1 MWCVRGP
8 HPGASQLFHDGSPS
22 HVACCESK
30 AVVTTESKT
39 RRGLTSDTGGAN
51 GSNQQYGYCHGGVR
65 RSSPGKCPK
74 CDIVLVQE
82 NIHFAQSRH
91 MAGSLSPLAIVGALM
106 TLAVAV
112 MMFMR
117 CRVLLVRWPCEANA
131 VRSRDGHSGY
141 SSAHV
146 TCPLPRKTDPDR

>member
-1 MWCVRGP
+1 MGQISNT
-8 HPGASQLFHDGSPS
+8 AT
-22 HVACCESK
+22 AM
-30 AVVTTESKT
+30 VVFE
-39 RRGLTSDTGGAN
+39 
-51 GSNQQYGYCHGGVR
+51 

-117 CRVLLVRWPCEANA
+117 
-131 VRSRDGHSGY
+131 
-141 SSAHV
+141 
-146 TCPLPRKTDPDR
+146 